1 MRLAEE
7 LEFFRQGHGLQ
18 TQNLVLFLEL
28 PLGLVALHSQFEVLT
43 CQMHYF
49 PLNCRQSLEMLLVLL
64 CTNLATLT
72 MFGQKFVQFSLELPN
87 LFNQRPFLPFMIFAE
102 IDELKLKLGP
112 RLRRLTDLRRLVGHF
127 PFIFFIIFLHDW
139 DRFAYCHHISVSFF
153 VLLTF
158 LFDFLILLQ
167 TLKVQLP
174 LSCQASLYS
183 VDFSLQSFNS
193 ILYYIELPS

>member
-1 MRLAEE
+1 MAEE

-127 PFIFFIIFLHDW
+127 PFIFFIIFLHD
-139 DRFAYCHHISVSFF
+139 
-153 VLLTF
+153 
-158 LFDFLILLQ
+158 
-167 TLKVQLP
+167 
-174 LSCQASLYS
+174 
-183 VDFSLQSFNS
+183 
-193 ILYYIELPS
+193 